1 MYHPNRILERELE
14 FTKIYR
20 ENIGQPKAVRE
31 SRCMDAQMAT
41 YFVTIQPQDLI
52 AGRISRPYVVFAQC
66 MEGDGID
73 KTGYCI
79 DVANCEKELKRMK
92 ADDSYSEEDCM
103 QAEEMI
109 QFWKTENTNTKIRR
123 QFPKSW
129 AGSMGGDDY
138 VHDNAAIHPLYRL
151 AGVNL
156 DFKKLFRL
164 GICGLRDE
172 ALRLAQE
179 TQDSEKKNFYEGVA
193 SVQESLR
200 RVMGQYTTEAKRLAG
215 QENDRVRQQELLQM
229 AECLE
234 HIQTAPPESMQEA
247 IQLQCL
253 YMLAAR
259 AVEIGRIDDYLGEFY
274 RKDLKTGRIT
284 HDQAV
289 RLLDNFFTI
298 IETQCGRDTRVIIG
312 GMGREHEKSAD
323 EFAMLVMDV
332 LEVRREHFYPQISL
346 RYYKEMNQDIYDRAL
361 RILGSGMTFPMLYND
376 DVNVPAVMRAMDVP
390 KKAAEQYSFFG
401 CGEYMLAAQSIG
413 TPNTA
418 LNVAKVLELVLHDGI
433 NPATGILSGPLAA
446 GRECKKLQD
455 ITCYEELEELLKNY
469 LTFFIEISG
478 SFEELLYDVDGKEA
492 EFLQFSCL
500 QDDCMARGR
509 GMLNGGYRY
518 LGGTVETYGNITL
531 SDSMEAIRKVVFE
544 EKRCTL
550 QELVEALDCDFSGKE
565 MLQQELLDAPKF
577 GNDKEEADEIAVRLH
592 EFICQTIRSQKNRT
606 RLDSFLAVLINNN
619 MNVTLGQFVGATPD
633 GRNAHKFL
641 SNGNSPYN
649 GQDKEGLT
657 ALILSLT
664 KLDNSIHAGGNQNL
678 KFARSMFEGDLTQ
691 IKSVLGTFFDLGGQQ
706 VNLSVVCQKDLEDA
720 LVHPESHENLVVRV
734 GGFTARFI
742 DLDKKTQ
749 QDVLTRTAY
758 C

>member
-109 QFWKTENTNTKIRR
+109 QFWKTENTNTKIRQ

-247 IQLQCL
+247 I
-253 YMLAAR
+253 
-259 AVEIGRIDDYLGEFY
+259 
-274 RKDLKTGRIT
+274 
-284 HDQAV
+284 
-289 RLLDNFFTI
+289 
-298 IETQCGRDTRVIIG
+298 
-312 GMGREHEKSAD
+312 
-323 EFAMLVMDV
+323 
-332 LEVRREHFYPQISL
+332 
-346 RYYKEMNQDIYDRAL
+346 
-361 RILGSGMTFPMLYND
+361 
-376 DVNVPAVMRAMDVP
+376 
-390 KKAAEQYSFFG
+390 
-401 CGEYMLAAQSIG
+401 
-413 TPNTA
+413 
-418 LNVAKVLELVLHDGI
+418 
-433 NPATGILSGPLAA
+433 
-446 GRECKKLQD
+446 
-455 ITCYEELEELLKNY
+455 
-469 LTFFIEISG
+469 
-478 SFEELLYDVDGKEA
+478 
-492 EFLQFSCL
+492 
-500 QDDCMARGR
+500 
-509 GMLNGGYRY
+509 
-518 LGGTVETYGNITL
+518 
-531 SDSMEAIRKVVFE
+531 
-544 EKRCTL
+544 
-550 QELVEALDCDFSGKE
+550 
-565 MLQQELLDAPKF
+565 
-577 GNDKEEADEIAVRLH
+577 
-592 EFICQTIRSQKNRT
+592 
-606 RLDSFLAVLINNN
+606 
-619 MNVTLGQFVGATPD
+619 
-633 GRNAHKFL
+633 
-641 SNGNSPYN
+641 
-649 GQDKEGLT
+649 
-657 ALILSLT
+657 
-664 KLDNSIHAGGNQNL
+664 
-678 KFARSMFEGDLTQ
+678 
-691 IKSVLGTFFDLGGQQ
+691 
-706 VNLSVVCQKDLEDA
+706 
-720 LVHPESHENLVVRV
+720 
-734 GGFTARFI
+734 
-742 DLDKKTQ
+742 
-749 QDVLTRTAY
+749 
-758 C
+758 

>member
-41 YFVTIQPQDLI
+41 YFVTIQPHDLI

-109 QFWKTENTNTKIRR
+109 QFWKTENTNTKIRQ

-172 ALRLAQE
+172 ALRLSQE
-179 TQDSEKKNFYEGVA
+179 TQEPEKKNFYEGVA

-200 RVMGQYTTEAKRLAG
+200 QVMGQYTTEAKRLAG

-401 CGEYMLAAQSIG
+401 CGEYML
-413 TPNTA
+413 
-418 LNVAKVLELVLHDGI
+418 
-433 NPATGILSGPLAA
+433 
-446 GRECKKLQD
+446 
-455 ITCYEELEELLKNY
+455 
-469 LTFFIEISG
+469 
-478 SFEELLYDVDGKEA
+478 
-492 EFLQFSCL
+492 
-500 QDDCMARGR
+500 
-509 GMLNGGYRY
+509 
-518 LGGTVETYGNITL
+518 GGTEY
-531 SDSMEAIRKVVFE
+531 
-544 EKRCTL
+544 
-550 QELVEALDCDFSGKE
+550 
-565 MLQQELLDAPKF
+565 
-577 GNDKEEADEIAVRLH
+577 
-592 EFICQTIRSQKNRT
+592 
-606 RLDSFLAVLINNN
+606 
-619 MNVTLGQFVGATPD
+619 
-633 GRNAHKFL
+633 RNAKY
-641 SNGNSPYN
+641 SPEC
-649 GQDKEGLT
+649 GKGSGACT
-657 ALILSLT
+657 A
-664 KLDNSIHAGGNQNL
+664 
-678 KFARSMFEGDLTQ
+678 
-691 IKSVLGTFFDLGGQQ
+691 
-706 VNLSVVCQKDLEDA
+706 
-720 LVHPESHENLVVRV
+720 
-734 GGFTARFI
+734 
-742 DLDKKTQ
+742 
-749 QDVLTRTAY
+749 
-758 C
+758 

>member
-41 YFVTIQPQDLI
+41 YFVTIQPHDLI

-109 QFWKTENTNTKIRR
+109 QFWKTENTNTKIRQ

-172 ALRLAQE
+172 ALRLSQE
-179 TQDSEKKNFYEGVA
+179 TQEPEKKNFYEGVA

-200 RVMGQYTTEAKRLAG
+200 QVMGQYTTEAKRLAG

-446 GRECKKLQD
+446 GQECKKLQD
-455 ITCYEELEELLKNY
+455 IICYEELEELLKTY
-469 LTFFIEISG
+469 LTFFIEIAG
-478 SFEELLYDVDGKEA
+478 GFEELVYDVDGKEA
-492 EFLQFSCL
+492 EFLQLSCL
-500 QDDCMARGR
+500 QDAWTRYAKRRLQVSGR
-509 GMLNGGYRY
+509 NGGNLWKYHAFRQ
-518 LGGTVETYGNITL
+518 YG
-531 SDSMEAIRKVVFE
+531 
-544 EKRCTL
+544 
-550 QELVEALDCDFSGKE
+550 
-565 MLQQELLDAPKF
+565 
-577 GNDKEEADEIAVRLH
+577 
-592 EFICQTIRSQKNRT
+592 
-606 RLDSFLAVLINNN
+606 
-619 MNVTLGQFVGATPD
+619 
-633 GRNAHKFL
+633 
-641 SNGNSPYN
+641 SN
-649 GQDKEGLT
+649 
-657 ALILSLT
+657 
-664 KLDNSIHAGGNQNL
+664 
-678 KFARSMFEGDLTQ
+678 
-691 IKSVLGTFFDLGGQQ
+691 
-706 VNLSVVCQKDLEDA
+706 
-720 LVHPESHENLVVRV
+720 PESC
-734 GGFTARFI
+734 I
-742 DLDKKTQ
+742 
-749 QDVLTRTAY
+749 
-758 C
+758 

>member
-1 MYHPNRILERELE
+1 MYQPNRILERELE
-14 FTKIYR
+14 FTKVYR
-20 ENIGQPKAVRE
+20 ENIGQPKALRE
-31 SRCMDAQMAT
+31 SRCMEAQMAT
-41 YFVTIQPQDLI
+41 YFVTMQPQDLI

-66 MEGDGID
+66 MEADGID

-103 QAEEMI
+103 QAEEMLR
-109 QFWKTENTNTKIRR
+109 FWKTENTNTKIRH

-179 TQDSEKKNFYEGVA
+179 TQDPEKKNFYEGVA

-200 RVMGQYTTEAKRLAG
+200 RVMEQYTTEAKRLAG

-234 HIQTAPPESMQEA
+234 HIQTAPPKSMQEA
-247 IQLQCL
+247 VQLQCL
-253 YMLAAR
+253 YMLASR

-274 RKDLKTGRIT
+274 RKDIKNGRIT

-323 EFAMLVMDV
+323 EFAMLVLDV

-361 RILGSGMTFPMLYND
+361 RILGSGSTFPMLYND
-376 DVNVPAVMRAMDVP
+376 EVNVPAVMRAMDVP
-390 KKAAEQYSFFG
+390 KKVAEQYSFFG
-401 CGEYMLAAQSIG
+401 CGEYMLAVQSIG

-433 NPATGILSGPLAA
+433 NPATGTLSGPLAA
-446 GRECKKLQD
+446 GQECKKLRD
-455 ITCYEELEELLKNY
+455 ITAYEELEELLKTY
-469 LTFFIEISG
+469 LTFFIEIAG
-478 SFEELLYDVDGKEA
+478 GFEELVYDVDGKEA

-531 SDSMEAIRKVVFE
+531 ADSMEAIRKVVFE

-565 MLQQELLDAPKF
+565 LLQQELLDAPKF
-577 GNDKEEADEIAVRLH
+577 GNDNVEADEIAVRLH
-592 EFICQTIRSQKNRT
+592 EFICQTIRDQRNRT
-606 RLDSFLAVLINNN
+606 RLDSFLAVLINNS

-633 GRNAHKFL
+633 GRNAQKFL

-678 KFARSMFEGDLTQ
+678 KFSRSMFDGDLTR

-720 LVHPESHENLVVRV
+720 MVHPESHENLVVRV